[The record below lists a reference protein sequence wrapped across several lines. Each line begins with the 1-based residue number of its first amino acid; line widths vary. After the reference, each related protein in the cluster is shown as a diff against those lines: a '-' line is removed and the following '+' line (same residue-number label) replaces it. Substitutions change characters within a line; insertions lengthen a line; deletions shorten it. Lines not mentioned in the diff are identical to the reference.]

1 MKALLLGAT
10 GGCGSQVLVRLLD
23 RGVATTVIIRDER
36 RLPNIA
42 KGHALLTVVVEK
54 QGHLHLSEDELR
66 DYVRCDAVVSCVGH
80 NMTRKGIWGHPRKLC
95 SDTTQRICD
104 AIRSLAPAE
113 PIKYIVISTEGVDRL
128 DGSDPPRGCVEHLVL
143 WLLKHLLPPH
153 ADNMATVAYL
163 HKHVSGGGN
172 PHVAFCAVRPSDLK
186 DDDASE
192 FTLHATLQNGI
203 FNAGSTR
210 RANVGEFMADL
221 VTKPAVWAEWKN
233 SYPQILDVVVPDPT
247 KAKPKAR

>member
-1 MKALLLGAT
+1 MGPGNRATEGRATRSSLKTARQASVARSGLGTIMKALLLGAS

-23 RGVATTVIIRDER
+23 RGVATTVIIRDEQ

-54 QGHLHLSEDELR
+54 QGHL
-66 DYVRCDAVVSCVGH
+66 
-80 NMTRKGIWGHPRKLC
+80 
-95 SDTTQRICD
+95 Q
-104 AIRSLAPAE
+104 
-113 PIKYIVISTEGVDRL
+113 
-128 DGSDPPRGCVEHLVL
+128 
-143 WLLKHLLPPH
+143 
-153 ADNMATVAYL
+153 L